1 MSSPSTGGKLPKNG
15 QDVRFSDVAPGMAC
29 RNGGNFPKRT
39 GNTNE
44 LGRLSFAYFSFGGAK
59 KSKAYGRHGWMDGWQ
74 YLRKTIQLR
83 GYFDFGDCK
92 QIVML
97 GFVPH
102 HQPTHRPE
110 INFAGYWCKVNAPSP
125 LLQ

>member
-1 MSSPSTGGKLPKNG
+1 VTSRQGWRVGTAGIFRSAQETRTSWAAFLLLTFLLAEQRK
-15 QDVRFSDVAPGMAC
+15 VRPAAG
-29 RNGGNFPKRT
+29 
-39 GNTNE
+39 
-44 LGRLSFAYFSFGGAK
+44 
-59 KSKAYGRHGWMDGWQ
+59 MDGWQ

-97 GFVPH
+97 GFFPH

-110 INFAGYWCKVNAPSP
+110 DNFERHQTQGKSPPSP
-125 LLQ
+125 LL